1 MKSRCFLL
9 CFLLS
14 AVAVRAQQQPQYTMY
29 MANNFVL
36 NPALA
41 GIENYTDVKLSYRA
55 QWVGIEDAPVTAYA
69 TIHGLIASDI
79 EGRRHGLGGSVVLDK
94 TGPTQRFS
102 GTAAYAFHL
111 PVSKSLT
118 TAFGVSA
125 GIMEYSLNTDELQ
138 LGNPNDVILTK
149 GNYSQL
155 LPSVNAGI
163 WLYSPNFYIGAAV
176 QNLIESQLTFNSFT
190 SSGASRLYRHY
201 FITGGYRFV
210 LNETLT
216 ATPSVMFKLVRP
228 VPVSFDVNF
237 KMMYRDR
244 FWAGVSYRKKDGF
257 AAMAGINISPL
268 INVSYAY
275 DYVTSDL
282 REYTTGS
289 HEIILGILLNNEEGA
304 LCPTN
309 VW

>member
-1 MKSRCFLL
+1 MKRFLL
-9 CFLLS
+9 AYVLLFIT
-14 AVAVRAQQQPQYTMY
+14 AGLKAQQQPQYTMY

-36 NPALA
+36 NPAVA

-69 TIHGLIASDI
+69 TIHGLIAADL
-79 EGRRHGLGGSVVLDK
+79 EGRRHGLGGAIVLDK

-102 GTAAYAFHL
+102 GTVAYGFHL
-111 PVSKSLT
+111 PVSKNLT

-125 GIMEYSLNTDELQ
+125 GIMEYSLNTDALE

-149 GNYSQL
+149 GNYSQM

-163 WLYSPNFYIGAAV
+163 WLYSPDFFIGAAA
-176 QNLIESQLTFNSFT
+176 QNLIESKLTFNSYT
-190 SSGASRLYRHY
+190 ASEESRLYRHY
-201 FITGGYRFV
+201 FLTGGYRFAV
-210 LNETLT
+210 SETLT
-216 ATPSVMFKLVRP
+216 ATPSLMLKIVQP
-228 VPVSFDVNF
+228 VPVSFDINF

-244 FWAGVSYRKKDGF
+244 FWAGLSYRKRDGF

-282 REYTTGS
+282 QDYTSGS

>member
-1 MKSRCFLL
+1 MRK
-9 CFLLS
+9 LLS
-14 AVAVRAQQQPQYTMY
+14 IYLLLSWASALSAQQQPQYTMY
-29 MANNFVL
+29 MANNFIL
-36 NPALA
+36 NPAVA
-41 GIENYTDVKLSYRA
+41 GIEDYTDVKLSYRA

-69 TIHGLIASDI
+69 TIHGLIASDP
-79 EGRRHGLGGSVVLDK
+79 EGRRHGLGGAVVLDK

-111 PVSKSLT
+111 PVSRSLVA
-118 TAFGVSA
+118 AFGVSA
-125 GIMEYSLNTDELQ
+125 GIVEYSLNTDALQ
-138 LGNPNDVILTK
+138 LTNPNDAVLTK

-155 LPSVNAGI
+155 LPSIHTGI
-163 WLYSPNFYIGAAV
+163 WLYSPNFFIGAAA
-176 QNLIESQLTFNSFT
+176 QNLVESKLTFNSHT
-190 SSGASRLYRHY
+190 PNPDSKLYRHY
-201 FITGGYRFV
+201 FVTAGYRFPV
-210 LNETLT
+210 NETLS
-216 ATPSVMFKLVRP
+216 ATPSVMLKMVEP
-228 VPVSFDVNF
+228 VPVTFDINF

-244 FWAGVSYRKKDGF
+244 FWAGVSYRKRDGF

-282 REYTTGS
+282 QKYTSGS
-289 HEIILGILLNNEEGA
+289 HEIILGILLNNEGGA

>member
-1 MKSRCFLL
+1 MI
-9 CFLLS
+9 LLS
-14 AVAVRAQQQPQYTMY
+14 ALAAKAQQQPQYTMY

-36 NPALA
+36 NPAIA

-69 TIHGLIASDI
+69 TIHGPIAYDY
-79 EGRRHGLGGSVVLDK
+79 EGRRHGLGGTVVLDK

-102 GTAAYAFHL
+102 GTLSYAFHL
-111 PVSKSLT
+111 PVTKNLT
-118 TAFGVSA
+118 TAFGVNA

-138 LGNPNDVILTK
+138 LGDPNDVILTK

-163 WLYSPNFYIGAAV
+163 WLYTPDFFIGAAA
-176 QNLIESQLTFNSFT
+176 QNLIESKLTFNSYT
-190 SSGASRLYRHY
+190 ESESSRLYRHY
-201 FITGGYRFV
+201 FITGGYRFAV
-210 LNETLT
+210 SDNLT
-216 ATPSVMFKLVRP
+216 ATPSFMLKVVRP
-228 VPVSFDVNF
+228 VPVSYDVNF

-244 FWAGVSYRKKDGF
+244 FWAGVSYRKRDGF

-268 INVSYAY
+268 LNVSYSY
-275 DYVTSDL
+275 DYITSDL
-282 REYTTGS
+282 QDYTSGS
-289 HEIILGILLNNEEGA
+289 HEIILGILLNNDEGA